1 MHQLY
6 VYKDKSD
13 KKNNKPYFMAVHG
26 DWQMKKDD
34 FVIQTSMNSCYIVE
48 SNYQRSVIY
57 VNQ

>member
-1 MHQLY
+1 
-6 VYKDKSD
+6 
-13 KKNNKPYFMAVHG
+13 MAVHG